1 MTCTELVEVS
11 PQLAFKSKFVNPL
24 KTVAIGSFSN
34 RLLFVF
40 ASVRASLHQNLKQN
54 LTYYKIEFVMQEKQE

>member
-1 MTCTELVEVS
+1 LRRWLS
-11 PQLAFKSKFVNPL
+11 LQGKFVNPL
-24 KTVAIGSFSN
+24 ETDAICSISN

-54 LTYYKIEFVMQEKQE
+54 LTNYKIEFVMQEKQE